1 MVLKYAEW
9 LLRWRW
15 IVILLTL
22 TSLVALASG
31 VRFLEF
37 TNDYRVFF
45 GKDNPQLQAF
55 ENLQD
60 TYTKNDNVM
69 IMLMPKSGKV
79 FEPDVLEAVIELTDK
94 SWQTPYSVR
103 VDSISNFQHTFA
115 EEDDLVVTDL
125 VEEPAQLSAE
135 ELEKIGNIAIQ
146 EPLLLNRLIS
156 PKKHATGVNIT
167 IEMPEKNINAEVP
180 EVVSFVRPMIAEM
193 EAKYPQI
200 DFYTTGVIM
209 MNNAFPEASK
219 NDIMTLIPI
228 VFGAIIIGML
238 VFLRTIPGTITTMV
252 LIFFSILMAMG
263 TTGWLGFKITPPS
276 SSAPTMIMTLAV
288 ADSIHFLVT
297 MLFQMRKGM
306 NKHDAIIESLRVNF
320 NPIFL
325 TSITTAVGFL
335 SMNFSDSPPFQDLGN
350 ITAMGVMFAFVLSVS
365 FLPALMSLLP
375 VKTRETQSKG
385 SMLMDQLAEF
395 VIRRRNLLLWGMG
408 LLILGFTALIPRNDI
423 NDTFVEYFDK
433 TIEFRQHTD
442 KIADNLTGLYFIDYS
457 LDSKSEGGMSEPDFL
472 QKVQAFADWYR
483 QQPGVKQVSVIA
495 DTFKRLNKNMHADDA
510 NWYKLPQE
518 RNLAAQY
525 LLLYEMSLPYGLDL
539 NNQVNLNKSATRVSV
554 SLETLSTSEI
564 LALEQ
569 RAQNW
574 MKKNAPEL
582 VTQGASPS
590 LMFSNIGMRNIKSM
604 LTGTVVALIII
615 SMILIFA
622 LRSFKLGMLSLIPNL
637 APAGMA
643 FGVWALLVGEVGLSI
658 SVVTAMTLGIVVD
671 DTVHFLSKYL
681 RARREQ
687 GLNAE
692 DAVRYAF
699 SSVGIALWVT
709 TLVLV
714 AGFMV
719 LAQSHFQLNAG
730 MGLLT
735 AVTIS
740 IALFIDFLFLPP
752 LLIRTNAGAT
762 R

>member
-15 IVILLTL
+15 LVILLTL
-22 TSLVALASG
+22 VSLVALASG
-31 VRFLEF
+31 ARFLEF

-69 IMLMPKSGKV
+69 IMLMPKSGNV
-79 FEPDVLEAVIELTDK
+79 FEPDVLEAVVELTDK

-135 ELEKIGNIAIQ
+135 ELEKISDIAIQ

-167 IEMPEKNINAEVP
+167 IEMPEKNPNAEVP

-200 DFYTTGVIM
+200 NFYTTGVIM

-228 VFGAIIIGML
+228 VFAAIIIGML
-238 VFLRTIPGTITTMV
+238 VFLRTISGTIATVV

-263 TTGWLGFKITPPS
+263 TAGWLDFKITPPS

-320 NPIFL
+320 HPIFL
-325 TSITTAVGFL
+325 TSVTTAVGFL

-350 ITAMGVMFAFVLSVS
+350 ITAMGVIFALVLSVS

-385 SMLMDQLAEF
+385 SMLMDQFAEF
-395 VIRRRNLLLWGMG
+395 VIRRRNPLLWGMG

-423 NDTFVEYFDK
+423 NDTFVEYFDE

-495 DTFKRLNKNMHADDA
+495 DTFKRLNKNMHGDDA

-554 SLETLSTSEI
+554 SLETISTSEI

-569 RAQNW
+569 RAINW
-574 MKKNAPEL
+574 MEKNAPEL

-604 LTGTVVALIII
+604 LTGTVVALIVI

-658 SVVTAMTLGIVVD
+658 SVVAAMTLGIVVD

-719 LAQSHFQLNAG
+719 LAQSHFQLNSG

>member
-15 IVILLTL
+15 MVILLTL
-22 TSLVALASG
+22 ISLIALASG
-31 VRFLEF
+31 TRFLEF

-69 IMLMPKSGKV
+69 IMLMPKSGNV
-79 FEPDVLEAVIELTDK
+79 FEPDVLEAVVELTDK

-135 ELEKIGNIAIQ
+135 ELEKISDIAIQ

-167 IEMPEKNINAEVP
+167 IEMPEKNPNAEVP

-200 DFYTTGVIM
+200 NFYTTGVIM

-228 VFGAIIIGML
+228 VFAAIIIGML
-238 VFLRTIPGTITTMV
+238 VFLRTISGTIATVV

-263 TTGWLGFKITPPS
+263 TAGWLGFKITPPS

-320 NPIFL
+320 HPIFL
-325 TSITTAVGFL
+325 TSVTTAVGFL

-350 ITAMGVMFAFVLSVS
+350 ITAMGVIFALVLSVS

-385 SMLMDQLAEF
+385 SMLMDQFAEF
-395 VIRRRNLLLWGMG
+395 VIRRRNPLLWGMG

-423 NDTFVEYFDK
+423 NDTFVEYFDE

-495 DTFKRLNKNMHADDA
+495 DTFKRLNKNMHGDDA

-554 SLETLSTSEI
+554 SLETISTSEI

-569 RAQNW
+569 RAINW
-574 MKKNAPEL
+574 MEKNAPEL

-604 LTGTVVALIII
+604 LTGTVVALIVI

-658 SVVTAMTLGIVVD
+658 SVVAAMTLGIVVD

-719 LAQSHFQLNAG
+719 LAQSHFQLNSG

>member
-457 LDSKSEGGMSEPDFL
+457 LDSKSEGGMSEPNFL

-518 RNLAAQY
+518 RDLAAQY

-539 NNQVNLNKSATRVSV
+539 NNQVNLNKSATRISV

>member
-15 IVILLTL
+15 LVILLTL
-22 TSLVALASG
+22 VSLVALASG
-31 VRFLEF
+31 ARFLEF

-69 IMLMPKSGKV
+69 IMLMPKSGNV
-79 FEPDVLEAVIELTDK
+79 FEPDVLEAVVELTDK

-135 ELEKIGNIAIQ
+135 ELEKISDIAIQ

-167 IEMPEKNINAEVP
+167 IEMPEKNPNAEVP

-200 DFYTTGVIM
+200 NFYTTGVIM

-219 NDIMTLIPI
+219 DDITTLIPI

-238 VFLRTIPGTITTMV
+238 LFLRTISGTIATVV

-263 TTGWLGFKITPPS
+263 ATGWLGFKITPPS

-320 NPIFL
+320 HPIFL
-325 TSITTAVGFL
+325 TSVTTAVGFL

-350 ITAMGVMFAFVLSVS
+350 ITAMGVIFALVLSVS

-385 SMLMDQLAEF
+385 SMLMDQFAEF
-395 VIRRRNLLLWGMG
+395 VIRRRNPLLWGMG

-423 NDTFVEYFDK
+423 NDTFVEYFDE

-495 DTFKRLNKNMHADDA
+495 DTFKRLNKNMHGDDA

-554 SLETLSTSEI
+554 SLETISTSEI

-569 RAQNW
+569 RAINW
-574 MKKNAPEL
+574 MEKNAPEL

-604 LTGTVVALIII
+604 LTGTVVALIVI

-658 SVVTAMTLGIVVD
+658 SVVAAMTLGIVVD

-719 LAQSHFQLNAG
+719 LAQSHFQLNSG

>member
-1 MVLKYAEW
+1 
-9 LLRWRW
+9 
-15 IVILLTL
+15 
-22 TSLVALASG
+22 
-31 VRFLEF
+31 
-37 TNDYRVFF
+37 
-45 GKDNPQLQAF
+45 
-55 ENLQD
+55 
-60 TYTKNDNVM
+60 
-69 IMLMPKSGKV
+69 
-79 FEPDVLEAVIELTDK
+79 
-94 SWQTPYSVR
+94 
-103 VDSISNFQHTFA
+103 
-115 EEDDLVVTDL
+115 
-125 VEEPAQLSAE
+125 
-135 ELEKIGNIAIQ
+135 
-146 EPLLLNRLIS
+146 
-156 PKKHATGVNIT
+156 
-167 IEMPEKNINAEVP
+167 
-180 EVVSFVRPMIAEM
+180 
-193 EAKYPQI
+193 
-200 DFYTTGVIM
+200 
-209 MNNAFPEASK
+209 
-219 NDIMTLIPI
+219 
-228 VFGAIIIGML
+228 
-238 VFLRTIPGTITTMV
+238 
-252 LIFFSILMAMG
+252 
-263 TTGWLGFKITPPS
+263 
-276 SSAPTMIMTLAV
+276 
-288 ADSIHFLVT
+288 
-297 MLFQMRKGM
+297 
-306 NKHDAIIESLRVNF
+306 
-320 NPIFL
+320 
-325 TSITTAVGFL
+325 
-335 SMNFSDSPPFQDLGN
+335 
-350 ITAMGVMFAFVLSVS
+350 
-365 FLPALMSLLP
+365 
-375 VKTRETQSKG
+375 
-385 SMLMDQLAEF
+385 
-395 VIRRRNLLLWGMG
+395 
-408 LLILGFTALIPRNDI
+408 
-423 NDTFVEYFDK
+423 
-433 TIEFRQHTD
+433 
-442 KIADNLTGLYFIDYS
+442 
-457 LDSKSEGGMSEPDFL
+457 MSEPDFL

-495 DTFKRLNKNMHADDA
+495 DTFKRLNKNMHGDDA

-554 SLETLSTSEI
+554 SLETISTSEI

-569 RAQNW
+569 RAINW
-574 MKKNAPEL
+574 MEKNAPEL

-604 LTGTVVALIII
+604 LTGTVVALIVI

-658 SVVTAMTLGIVVD
+658 SVVAAMTLGIVVD

-719 LAQSHFQLNAG
+719 LAQSHFQLNSG

>member
-15 IVILLTL
+15 MVILLTL
-22 TSLVALASG
+22 ISLIALASG
-31 VRFLEF
+31 TRFLEF
-37 TNDYRVFF
+37 TTDYRVFF

-69 IMLMPKSGKV
+69 IMLMPKSGNV
-79 FEPDVLEAVIELTDK
+79 FEPDVLEAVVELTDK

-135 ELEKIGNIAIQ
+135 ELEKISDIAIQ

-167 IEMPEKNINAEVP
+167 IEMPEKNPNAEVP

-200 DFYTTGVIM
+200 NFYTTGVIM

-228 VFGAIIIGML
+228 VFAAIIIGML
-238 VFLRTIPGTITTMV
+238 VFLRTISGTIATVV

-263 TTGWLGFKITPPS
+263 ATGWLGFKITPPS

-320 NPIFL
+320 HPIFL
-325 TSITTAVGFL
+325 TSVTTAVGFL

-350 ITAMGVMFAFVLSVS
+350 ITAMGVIFALVLSVS

-385 SMLMDQLAEF
+385 SMLMDQFAEF
-395 VIRRRNLLLWGMG
+395 VIRRRNPLLWGMG

-423 NDTFVEYFDK
+423 NDTFVEYFDE

-495 DTFKRLNKNMHADDA
+495 DTFKRLNKNMHGDDA

-554 SLETLSTSEI
+554 SLETISTSEI

-569 RAQNW
+569 RAINW
-574 MKKNAPEL
+574 MEKNAPEL

-604 LTGTVVALIII
+604 LTGTVVALIVI

-658 SVVTAMTLGIVVD
+658 SVVAAMTLGIVVD

-719 LAQSHFQLNAG
+719 LAQSHFQLNSG